1 MLSDTIGAHPY
12 LRSDRPMFIA
22 GRWVHASDGATIDV
36 INPATEEVICTI
48 PRATKEDVG
57 AAVTAARRAFDEG
70 SWRCFKPMERERI
83 LYRLADLLE
92 KHADELAF
100 LECLDNGKP
109 RQIARERDIKAAITR
124 LRYMAGWPSKLE
136 GRVLRPSYNVPDA
149 TFHAFNVREPIG
161 VVAQI
166 VPWNFPLQMAVGKL
180 APALAAGCT
189 CVLKPAELTSLT
201 ALRLGELVSEA
212 EFPAGT
218 VNIIT
223 GDASTGAFLVEHPGI
238 DKIAFT
244 GSTSVGL
251 EIGTKAISRLKRVSL
266 ELGGKSPVIIG
277 PDADLASTIPAVANA
292 IFYNGGQVCIA
303 GSRLYAHASV
313 FDRIVSGIA
322 DIARSLR
329 LGNGMD
335 PATQQ
340 GPLISRNHMNRVL
353 DHIDSGRS
361 DGTVVVGGRRHG
373 NAGYFVEPT
382 VIVDLPEG
390 SRCVREE
397 IFGPVLVATP
407 YENEDDVIRAANDTE
422 YGLAASVWSRDLP
435 FAMRVASRIKAG
447 NVWIN
452 SHGLQDAA
460 IPFGGFK
467 KSGIGRENSSDG
479 VLLYTEAKSTIMRI

>member
-124 LRYMAGWPSKLE
+124 LRYIAGWPSKLE

-223 GDASTGAFLVEHPGI
+223 GDASTG
-238 DKIAFT
+238 
-244 GSTSVGL
+244 
-251 EIGTKAISRLKRVSL
+251 
-266 ELGGKSPVIIG
+266 
-277 PDADLASTIPAVANA
+277 
-292 IFYNGGQVCIA
+292 
-303 GSRLYAHASV
+303 
-313 FDRIVSGIA
+313 
-322 DIARSLR
+322 
-329 LGNGMD
+329 
-335 PATQQ
+335 
-340 GPLISRNHMNRVL
+340 
-353 DHIDSGRS
+353 
-361 DGTVVVGGRRHG
+361 
-373 NAGYFVEPT
+373 
-382 VIVDLPEG
+382 
-390 SRCVREE
+390 
-397 IFGPVLVATP
+397 
-407 YENEDDVIRAANDTE
+407 
-422 YGLAASVWSRDLP
+422 
-435 FAMRVASRIKAG
+435 
-447 NVWIN
+447 
-452 SHGLQDAA
+452 
-460 IPFGGFK
+460 
-467 KSGIGRENSSDG
+467 
-479 VLLYTEAKSTIMRI
+479 